1 MSFWYSDAAD
11 DRPQSVATGEAPLF
25 EILTAA
31 REQMRLVEN
40 STAAGEAL
48 TRAYDQRIRD
58 IEAATGE
65 TYQNP
70 MRVDLQT
77 QVFEQK
83 RNPTYSFETGNETR
97 EAKIAGAIDGF
108 NTWLADVAKRH
119 PDKAAVIAVD
129 RPVERDAEG
138 LARHAD
144 ERLAKAVA
152 SREGLGKWAA
162 LLAGGVA
169 GAGYDPLQV
178 ASMFAGGGP
187 GAARTIGGRI
197 LAVTAKEAAVNA
209 LAEAVQQPQVQA
221 WRKQAGLPNGMEEAV
236 KNVAFAGLLGGALGG
251 AGQGVAEGI
260 GRFWRVADLD
270 TDAAARVLAD
280 APDANPSLK
289 AAIDGDARA
298 AADLLRPIRDTLPAE
313 ARGAIDALD
322 AARMAD
328 VVRPPAASPRVHD
341 DVMAAAMRAAQRSE
355 LFTHEP
361 DPAQVS
367 RIVDQLVPQTVT
379 ATVKGKAGTG
389 ETDLAEFL
397 MRAGGVKDFKGE
409 LDAIGATKISRRF
422 VGRLVREDGMPLD
435 QARLRAAEAGY
446 FDRLYGTPDA
456 AAEKSTIADLLD
468 ALDSGAREDARIR
481 IEDDGGRAYAEELVY
496 ELTARA
502 GPAVDDRLILQAAEL
517 ANAERIAPA
526 EALDRVLIADDLARD
541 AFANAPVP
549 PAGRDPAKPAYVD
562 TRGIGTRFHGSR
574 TGLPDGPLDPN
585 YSSALNYYGQ
595 GLYTTDAIAIADGY
609 ANGNRGRIYTMTEV
623 APVNAFDM
631 EGPIPDWLVD
641 ADDALAMFAIQEH
654 KPKTVRE
661 LYDAIRETGTADGLS
676 ADAIQEIFDSLR
688 YRFEEQGFNALDHI
702 GGLKTANAPHSVR
715 IYFDPDVLAVEKA
728 TVDDYLA
735 AMPMQQS
742 RPSRLDPSDM
752 RGGLNDPLGFPDEDV
767 FSRADLEDL
776 PEDMDIPF
784 FDDEPPI
791 GRDALIEHLDNL
803 DHLTA
808 VVEACRA

>member
-1 MSFWYSDAAD
+1 MSFWYSDSTD

-65 TYQNP
+65 TLVNP
-70 MRVDLQT
+70 MREAASDADRRFVELSPGST
-77 QVFEQK
+77 
-83 RNPTYSFETGNETR
+83 SFMR
-97 EAKIAGAIDGF
+97 
-108 NTWLADVAKRH
+108 DVAPDLFGEKTAAFTQRLSEIAQRH
-119 PDKAAVIAVD
+119 PEKATAIGAD
-129 RPVERDAEG
+129 RPVERDAEA

-144 ERLAKAVA
+144 ERMAKAFA
-152 SREGLGKWAA
+152 SRDGLGKWAA
-162 LLAGGVA
+162 LLAGGMV
-169 GAGYDPLQV
+169 GSGYDPLQV
-178 ASMFAGGGP
+178 GTWLIGGGP
-187 GAARTIGGRI
+187 GGARTIGGRI
-197 LAVTAKEAAVNA
+197 LTTVATEAAANA
-209 LAEAVQQPQVQA
+209 FGEAVQQPQVQA

-251 AGQGVAEGI
+251 AGQGVAEGV
-260 GRFWRVADLD
+260 GRLLLRADV
-270 TDAAARVLAD
+270 TPDAAARVLAD
-280 APDANPSLK
+280 APDANPKLK
-289 AAIDGDARA
+289 AALDGDARA

-313 ARGAIDALD
+313 ARGAIDALE
-322 AARMAD
+322 AARIAD
-328 VVRPPAASPRVHD
+328 EARPPAASPRVHD
-341 DVMAAAMRAAQRSE
+341 DAMAAAIRAAQRSE
-355 LFTHEP
+355 TFTHEP

-367 RIVDQLVPQTVT
+367 RIVDQLVPET
-379 ATVKGKAGTG
+379 ATANVKGKAGAG

-446 FDRLYGTPDA
+446 FDRLYGTPDE

-481 IEDDGGRAYAEELVY
+481 VDDDGGRAYAEQLVHELA
-496 ELTARA
+496 ARA

-517 ANAERIAPA
+517 ANAENIAPA
-526 EALDRVLIADDLARD
+526 EALDRVLIADDMAKET
-541 AFANAPVP
+541 ASP
-549 PAGRDPAKPAYVD
+549 PSRFDPSD
-562 TRGIGTRFHGSR
+562 TRG
-574 TGLPDGPLDPN
+574 GLD
-585 YSSALNYYGQ
+585 
-595 GLYTTDAIAIADGY
+595 
-609 ANGNRGRIYTMTEV
+609 
-623 APVNAFDM
+623 
-631 EGPIPDWLVD
+631 
-641 ADDALAMFAIQEH
+641 
-654 KPKTVRE
+654 
-661 LYDAIRETGTADGLS
+661 
-676 ADAIQEIFDSLR
+676 
-688 YRFEEQGFNALDHI
+688 
-702 GGLKTANAPHSVR
+702 
-715 IYFDPDVLAVEKA
+715 
-728 TVDDYLA
+728 
-735 AMPMQQS
+735 
-742 RPSRLDPSDM
+742 
-752 RGGLNDPLGFPDEDV
+752 DPLGFPDEDA

>member
-1 MSFWYSDAAD
+1 MSFWFSDAAD
-11 DRPQSVATGEAPLF
+11 DRPQSVATGEAPLS

-77 QVFEQK
+77 QAFEQK

-97 EAKIAGAIDGF
+97 ETKIAGAIDGF
-108 NTWLADVAKRH
+108 NAWLADVAKRH
-119 PDKAAVIAVD
+119 PEKAAAIGAD

-162 LLAGGVA
+162 LLAGGVV

-236 KNVAFAGLLGGALGG
+236 KNVAFAGLLGGVLGG

-260 GRFWRVADLD
+260 GRFWRVGDID

-322 AARMAD
+322 AARIAD
-328 VVRPPAASPRVHD
+328 EVRPPAASPRVHD
-341 DVMAAAMRAAQRSE
+341 DAMAAAMRAAQRSE

-367 RIVDQLVPQTVT
+367 RIVDQLVPETV
-379 ATVKGKAGTG
+379 AVKAKAGTG

-481 IEDDGGRAYAEELVY
+481 VDDDGGRAYAEQLVHELA
-496 ELTARA
+496 ARA

-517 ANAERIAPA
+517 ANAEGIAPA
-526 EALDRVLIADDLARD
+526 EALDRVLIADDLAKETALTPSR
-541 AFANAPVP
+541 F
-549 PAGRDPAKPAYVD
+549 DPSD
-562 TRGIGTRFHGSR
+562 TRG
-574 TGLPDGPLDPN
+574 GLD
-585 YSSALNYYGQ
+585 
-595 GLYTTDAIAIADGY
+595 
-609 ANGNRGRIYTMTEV
+609 
-623 APVNAFDM
+623 
-631 EGPIPDWLVD
+631 
-641 ADDALAMFAIQEH
+641 
-654 KPKTVRE
+654 
-661 LYDAIRETGTADGLS
+661 
-676 ADAIQEIFDSLR
+676 
-688 YRFEEQGFNALDHI
+688 
-702 GGLKTANAPHSVR
+702 
-715 IYFDPDVLAVEKA
+715 
-728 TVDDYLA
+728 
-735 AMPMQQS
+735 
-742 RPSRLDPSDM
+742 
-752 RGGLNDPLGFPDEDV
+752 DPLGFPDEAA

-791 GRDALIEHLDNL
+791 GRDALIEHLDTL